1 MDSVIDGFLAISG
14 LVAGVL
20 MLGASLKASEP
31 MPALVVQNVAGKPQ
45 KKAA

>member
-20 MLGASLKASEP
+20 MLGASLKAFEP
-31 MPALVVQNVAGKPQ
+31 MTVPVVQNFTGKPQ